1 MTNIKIIENSI
12 KYDFVNKALLED
24 AITHTSFVNNKKD
37 YTKHTL
43 TRKHKRK
50 VNALKLKPPSI
61 TPLQMKNKEKKEMEQ
76 QEIKEK

>member
-1 MTNIKIIENSI
+1 MEKEY
-12 KYDFVNKALLED
+12 KYICEVCDDK
-24 AITHTSFVNNKKD
+24 TNNKKD

-61 TPLQMKNKEKKEMEQ
+61 TPLQKKNKEKKEMEQ
-76 QEIKEK
+76 QEIK